1 MALTKERI
9 GEKVTLTGK
18 LSDVLFNDTNFM
30 IVSID
35 ATKEDD
41 YKIEVMATET
51 FWISED
57 VFMTQE
63 ELDKKYPER
72 AATFRNAVDRLINS

>member
-41 YKIEVMATET
+41 YKIEVMAPET

-63 ELDKKYPER
+63 ELDKKSPES